1 MSMSSQWSDPS
12 WMLVSF
18 SAVRFGRIP
27 KREKQRLLDEMQSYM
42 NSLNE
47 SAAIEMDSTSARDA
61 PLSSEDGNAKEAIGA
76 ISRAYHDIFTSSG
89 SSQERAAK
97 RAKTTTT
104 TNNNTAPFPQDANF
118 QQVSSHPT
126 NARSY
131 QSCPAAPAALC
142 PVVHNDNQ
150 HTFHNVDNNR
160 HNYLAS
166 ANHNLNTTPQRGSS
180 ANHNSFHNA
189 PSPQNQTS
197 CPWKLAPGSKVLVRT
212 KKPQKH
218 IYVNTVVIY
227 CLTNWSL
234 YFLCPSLRHVL
245 SMHVQCREQ
254 SAPVRTYGNPSL
266 SVSLLQWRRW

>member
-1 MSMSSQWSDPS
+1 
-12 WMLVSF
+12 MLVCF

-47 SAAIEMDSTSARDA
+47 SAAIEMDSTSAMDT
-61 PLSSEDGNAKEAIGA
+61 PLSSQDGNAKEAIGA
-76 ISRAYHDIFTSSG
+76 ISRAYHDIFTSGG

-97 RAKTTTT
+97 RAKTTT

-118 QQVSSHPT
+118 QQVSSHPN

-142 PVVHNDNQ
+142 PVAHNDNQ

-160 HNYLAS
+160 HNYLMS
-166 ANHNLNTTPQRGSS
+166 ANQNLNTTPQRGSS

-212 KKPQKH
+212 KNIPSLIKT
-218 IYVNTVVIY
+218 IVIY
-227 CLTNWSL
+227 CLTN
-234 YFLCPSLRHVL
+234 
-245 SMHVQCREQ
+245 
-254 SAPVRTYGNPSL
+254 
-266 SVSLLQWRRW
+266 